1 MADQTNFY
9 DRLGLPENASEEE
22 IRKAYRQAARRLHPD
37 VNVEP
42 GATELFLKVK
52 EAYEVLIDPSKRAT
66 YDGDVLRE
74 NYPPPPVVITTF
86 FSRPAL
92 SRLAEEQLLYA
103 LIEMKVQLD
112 ELGDDFP
119 TPPANI
125 ALVLD
130 CSTSMQGARLDVVK
144 ATSIELIR
152 QLKAEDVL
160 SIIAFNDRAEVVL
173 PAAQYANNIKSE
185 ARIRVLQTAG
195 GTEIFQGLYAGIAE
209 INRHLHRRYIN
220 HLILITDGHTYGDEQ
235 KCRELAQRA
244 AKEGIGISCLGI
256 GSDWNDAFLD
266 EIARITGGS
275 CYYIKH
281 PKDTRELL
289 QQIFDALSQ
298 VYIERAQFNFR
309 VGHGVQLNYAFRIK
323 PETGVLPTSPPL
335 RLGHIPVRSG
345 LKFLL
350 EFLVHPLS
358 SDIDQVLLA
367 EGTLT
372 FDIPKHADITYRV
385 PITLVRPAQEQAAP
399 TPPPAVIM
407 EALSRLTLYRMQEQA
422 QKELSNGHYEK
433 ATKRLQHMAAN
444 LLAKGE
450 QELAK
455 TALTEVNHVEKH
467 QKLSTEGEKRLK
479 YGTRALI
486 NLSQRKSPGS

>member
-1 MADQTNFY
+1 MADQTNYY
-9 DRLGLPENASEEE
+9 DRLGLPENASQEE
-22 IRKAYRQAARRLHPD
+22 IRKAFREAARRLHPD

-42 GATELFLKVK
+42 GATEMFIKVK

-66 YDGDVLRE
+66 YDGEIHHEDH
-74 NYPPPPVVITTF
+74 PPPPVVITTH

-92 SRLAEEQLLYA
+92 LKLAEEQLLYA

-130 CSTSMQGARLDVVK
+130 CSTSMQGPRLDIVK

-152 QLKAEDVL
+152 QLKAEDFL

-173 PAAQYANNIKSE
+173 PAAQYAHNHKSE
-185 ARIRVLQTAG
+185 GRIRTLQTAG
-195 GTEIFQGLYAGIAE
+195 GTENFQGLYAGLAE
-209 INRHLHRRYIN
+209 INRHLNRRFIN
-220 HLILITDGHTYGDEQ
+220 HMILITDGHTYGDE
-235 KCRELAQRA
+235 KSCKELAQRA

-256 GSDWNDAFLD
+256 GSNWNDAFLD

-275 CYYIKH
+275 CFYVKH

-289 QQIFDALSQ
+289 HQIFDALSQ
-298 VYIERAQFNFR
+298 VYIERAKFNFR
-309 VGHGVQLNYAFRIK
+309 IGHGVQLNYAFRIH
-323 PETGVLPTSPPL
+323 PETGVLSIVPPL
-335 RLGHIPVRSG
+335 QLGHIPVQSG

-358 SDIDQVLLA
+358 PDVDHVLLA

-385 PITLVRPAQEQAAP
+385 PITLVRPTQERAAS
-399 TPPPAVIM
+399 TPPPPVIM
-407 EALSRLTLYRMQEQA
+407 DALSRLTLYRMQEQTK
-422 QKELSNGHYEK
+422 KELKLGHYEK
-433 ATKRLQHMAAN
+433 ATKRLQYMAAN

-455 TALTEVNHVEKH
+455 TVLTEVNHVEKH
-467 QKLSTEGEKRLK
+467 KKLSTEGEKRIK